1 MLQPAGTCYSCR
13 SSKYVL
19 TALTPP
25 PQASPPPQME
35 VLPLTPEHIADVTR
49 LHRFSSSAAGSVF
62 GTRDMTEV
70 LAAAAAGSDG

>member
-1 MLQPAGTCYSCR
+1 
-13 SSKYVL
+13 
-19 TALTPP
+19 
-25 PQASPPPQME
+25 ME